1 MTSPVRDPHAQGTD
15 TRNKARPGSE
25 MMQARI
31 LRRFPQ
37 LVRDLGGEPADILAA
52 HGLDCESCDRE
63 GAVTCSQWIG
73 VLEQAAAELGVTD
86 FGMRLAERQA
96 GIDLFGPLGRVMR
109 SSRTF
114 GESLDH
120 AVTHTA
126 AHSLAVRLWAGRS
139 ASGQSVFIGHEVLAE
154 GLSSRGQS
162 IEHALL
168 AGHLV
173 AKALTGGRVGAQRVH
188 FRHEAISDKAVYRR
202 HFRCEVR
209 FCCNEDGL
217 AFAASDLAVPLVDPD
232 AATDAGLNPDSL
244 DDMIAFV
251 ETEYGRKRPTFQTQ
265 VRGVMMPLL
274 WTGKSAVQDV
284 ARILELHPRSLHRR
298 LREERSS
305 FQAIKDEV
313 RRDLL
318 LYYLRC
324 TDMPFAHI
332 VEKLGFS
339 EQSAMSRFV
348 RSQFDTSPRELRRS
362 YAGAQ

>member
-1 MTSPVRDPHAQGTD
+1 MSSPVRAPDATGTP
-15 TRNKARPGSE
+15 TRYTTRPESE
-25 MMQARI
+25 VIQARI
-31 LRRFPQ
+31 LRRFPE

-73 VLEQAAAELGVTD
+73 VLEQAASVLNVTD

-120 AVTHTA
+120 AATHTA
-126 AHSLAVRLWAGRS
+126 AHSLAVRLWT
-139 ASGQSVFIGHEVLAE
+139 GQSLSGEAVFIGHEVLAE

-173 AKALTGGRVGAQRVH
+173 ARALTGGRVGARRVH
-188 FRHEAISDKAVYRR
+188 FRHEAVSGRAAYRR
-202 HFRCEVR
+202 YFGCEVR

-217 AFAASDLAVPLVDPD
+217 AFAASDLAVPLVDPEAASD
-232 AATDAGLNPDSL
+232 ANGLR
-244 DDMIAFV
+244 DMMAFV
-251 ETEYGRKRPTFQTQ
+251 QKEYGTKRPTFQTQ

-348 RSQFDTSPRELRRS
+348 RTQFDTSPRELRRS
-362 YAGAQ
+362 YAGVR